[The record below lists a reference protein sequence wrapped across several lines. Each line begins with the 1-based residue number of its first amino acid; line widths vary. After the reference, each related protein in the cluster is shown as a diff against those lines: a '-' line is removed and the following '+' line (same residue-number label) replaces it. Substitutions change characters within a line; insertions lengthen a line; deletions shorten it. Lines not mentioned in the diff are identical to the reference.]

1 MTDAERAAAEL
12 AETLR
17 RVNQELADNSRV
29 SQATMDARTDAEM
42 KAKYGIQNFT
52 AGTAKGAEVIS
63 ALASS
68 AMSAGKAMLEGKK
81 GAAAFNESLDGMATA
96 AQAAGAALSLIHI

>member
-29 SQATMDARTDAEM
+29 SQQTQDARTDAEM
-42 KAKYGIQNFT
+42 KAKHGIENFT
-52 AGTAKGAEVIS
+52 AGTKKGSEAVG
-63 ALASS
+63 ALAS
-68 AMSAGKAMLEGKK
+68 AGIAAGKAMLDGKK
-81 GAAAFNESLDGMATA
+81 GAAAFNALTRPSAESNL
-96 AQAAGAALSLIHI
+96 